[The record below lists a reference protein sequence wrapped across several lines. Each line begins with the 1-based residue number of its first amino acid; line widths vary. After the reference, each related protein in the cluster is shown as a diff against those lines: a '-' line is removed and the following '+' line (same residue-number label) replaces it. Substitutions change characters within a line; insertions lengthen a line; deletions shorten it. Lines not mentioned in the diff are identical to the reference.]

1 MNVQG
6 GRHVYFFNIC
16 VAEFELKPHTRV
28 VFMKCPRAYQNAVLQ
43 CINEYAEASQAI
55 SILANLSNIS
65 NPSDLYKSKD
75 SLNAN
80 NTQNQ
85 SSPDA

>member
-55 SILANLSNIS
+55 SILANLSN
-65 NPSDLYKSKD
+65 LKD
-75 SLNAN
+75 SVKSIDLLNAN